1 MSDKSTDEQRRL
13 ATDIGLENPAPDVLD
28 QLPLAAATARK
39 HTSALKAFALVPGDE
54 PAVVFIVERADE
66 K

>member
-1 MSDKSTDEQRRL
+1 MQDKSASESQRL
-13 ATDIGLENPAPDVLD
+13 AADIGLENAAPEVLE

-39 HTSALKAFALVPGDE
+39 HKSALKTFALVPGDE
-54 PAVVFIVERADE
+54 PAVVFSAERSGA

>member
-1 MSDKSTDEQRRL
+1 MQDKSASESQRL
-13 ATDIGLENPAPDVLD
+13 AADIGLENPAPEVLE

-39 HTSALKAFALVPGDE
+39 HTSALKTFALLPEDE
-54 PAVVFIVERADE
+54 PAVVFSAERGSV

>member
-1 MSDKSTDEQRRL
+1 MDKSANESQRL
-13 ATDIGLENPAPDVLD
+13 AADIGLENAAPAVLA

-39 HTSALKAFALVPGDE
+39 HTSALKTFALLPGDE
-54 PAVVFIVERADE
+54 PAVVFRAERSGV